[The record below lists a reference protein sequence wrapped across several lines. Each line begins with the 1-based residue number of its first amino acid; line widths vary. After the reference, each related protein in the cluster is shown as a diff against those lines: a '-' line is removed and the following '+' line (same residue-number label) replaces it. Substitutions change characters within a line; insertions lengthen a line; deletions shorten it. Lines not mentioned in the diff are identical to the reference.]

1 MRYSGSICFGL
12 AARRKVSARTGHRA
26 RSHIKNGM
34 LRNITVP
41 RFMKHFLRIFAIAV
55 CGLAGTTF
63 ADDFKSMVIPADGM
77 AHALP
82 RVHGDQFM
90 VIRNFTQEDGTI
102 SGLVSV
108 TKPPSSLTPVNVLSA
123 AILDPSASPEVI
135 NSIVI
140 AGPADVSVTCGASV
154 GKNCFI
160 SFKKDSN

>member
-1 MRYSGSICFGL
+1 
-12 AARRKVSARTGHRA
+12 
-26 RSHIKNGM
+26 M
-34 LRNITVP
+34 LQDIPFP
-41 RFMKHFLRIFAIAV
+41 RFMKNFLRILAFVV
-55 CGLAGTTF
+55 CGFGGATF
-63 ADDFKSMVIPADGM
+63 ADDFKSVVIPGDGTGGTGGTP
-77 AHALP
+77 HPLP

-108 TKPPSSLTPVNVLSA
+108 TKPPSSLTPVSVLSA